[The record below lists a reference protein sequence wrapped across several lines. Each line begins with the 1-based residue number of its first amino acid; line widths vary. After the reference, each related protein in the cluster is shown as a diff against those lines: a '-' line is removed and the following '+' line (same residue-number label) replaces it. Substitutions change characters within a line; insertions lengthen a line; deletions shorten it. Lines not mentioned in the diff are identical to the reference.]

1 MVYTRDRVVMVPGG
15 KGEHSC
21 SAEKTQGREKKKP
34 SDKVLYSQLTFWLP
48 LALSMSSFL
57 RT

>member
-1 MVYTRDRVVMVPGG
+1 MVYTRDRVVMAPGE
-15 KGEHSC
+15 EHSC

-48 LALSMSSFL
+48 LALSTTSFL